1 MSEVLIEVEAVVI
14 GPDNNLWVPRVCCAP
29 CPVIGDPRKVGEP
42 TWRGWLEFTP
52 IDTLALPVRTAPTTE
67 GPTRDAVLDWA
78 RGLTYAYLGDTLCRA
93 LSSGRGCSTP

>member
-14 GPDNNLWVPRVCCAP
+14 GPDNKLWVPRVCGAP
-29 CPVIGDPRKVGEP
+29 CAEVVPEP
-42 TWRGWLEFTP
+42 SWQGWLEFTP
-52 IDTLALPVRTAPTTE
+52 IDTVALPVRTAPAME

-93 LSSGRGCSTP
+93 LASGRGCLPP